1 MQANLL
7 GSSLGLYI
15 AYYLEKYYRSR
26 REVSHTVL
34 WNAVLATKLKLL
46 KISRLYRPLDTDYLS
61 SDDEDDFESGVQ
73 LLPTNNPTRATNG
86 SSKSAPKVSRLADV
100 WDEREE
106 LFDIGEESEDEEMP
120 RPGPA
125 PSPPGPKIVVTSSD

>member
-1 MQANLL
+1 M
-7 GSSLGLYI
+7 
-15 AYYLEKYYRSR
+15 
-26 REVSHTVL
+26 L
-34 WNAVLATKLKLL
+34 WNAVFAKLELL

-61 SDDEDDFESGVQ
+61 SDDEDDFESSVQ
-73 LLPTNNPTRATNG
+73 LLPTSNHTRAANG
-86 SSKSAPKVSRLADV
+86 SSKSVPKVSRLADV